1 MREHVGYIFTG
12 MAIIAIGAYSR
23 LNLAE
28 IPHIRQ
34 ITDLAA
40 ICGIG
45 LVCYAVAMLAMGRNA
60 YR

>member
-12 MAIIAIGAYSR
+12 MAMVAIGCYSR
-23 LNLAE
+23 LNLAD

-34 ITDLAA
+34 LADLAA

-45 LVCYAVAMLAMGRNA
+45 LVCYAVAVLAMERQ
-60 YR
+60 RIW